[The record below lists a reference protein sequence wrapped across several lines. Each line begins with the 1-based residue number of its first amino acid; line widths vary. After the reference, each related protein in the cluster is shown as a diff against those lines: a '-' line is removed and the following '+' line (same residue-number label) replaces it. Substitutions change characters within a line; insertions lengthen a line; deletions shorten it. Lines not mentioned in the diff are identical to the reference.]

1 MKNQIFFYFLCVFTS
16 LTWSQQDVQ
25 YTHYMYNMSVI
36 NPAYTTDNQGV
47 ANLGLLYRRQW
58 VGVDGSP
65 STASLFAHTPLGNNV
80 EVGFTLQ
87 TDDIGNVIKEHNL
100 SLDFA
105 YKLRLNKESKISF
118 GMKAGFNM
126 FNTDFSQFNLESGSF
141 SSDPNFSE
149 NINKTFVNIGV
160 GAFYYGRNFYV
171 GVSTPNLIN
180 SKYLSKNEGLYEM
193 AEERHYFFASGYVY
207 KLNESIKLKPNV
219 MVKAVAGAP
228 LIVDVNLNAIY
239 NEKVEFGLGY
249 RLNDALMAMISFRV
263 NKAIRIGY
271 SYDYTAT
278 KLNTFSNGSHELLL
292 IYDLNTFYD
301 GFNKSPRFF

>member
-1 MKNQIFFYFLCVFTS
+1 
-16 LTWSQQDVQ
+16 
-25 YTHYMYNMSVI
+25 MSVI

>member
-1 MKNQIFFYFLCVFTS
+1 
-16 LTWSQQDVQ
+16 
-25 YTHYMYNMSVI
+25 MSVI

-65 STASLFAHTPLGNNV
+65 STASLFAHIPLGNNV

-160 GAFYYGRNFYV
+160 GAFYYSRNFYV

>member
-58 VGVDGSP
+58 IGVDGSP

>member
-65 STASLFAHTPLGNNV
+65 STASLFAHIPLGNNV

-160 GAFYYGRNFYV
+160 GAFYYSRNFYV

-239 NEKVEFGLGY
+239 NEKVEFGVPFKRCFNGY
-249 RLNDALMAMISFRV
+249 DKF
-263 NKAIRIGY
+263 
-271 SYDYTAT
+271 
-278 KLNTFSNGSHELLL
+278 
-292 IYDLNTFYD
+292 
-301 GFNKSPRFF
+301 